1 MRAPCRALLALS
13 SSPRGPLHYPHL
25 RTNQPADPGPR
36 GLSQLQ
42 GSLVPR
48 CSHQH
53 LTWPHCVPTPWG
65 SLSTFSIQTPQ
76 PIQAEKGERRG
87 LPITLLTG
95 HMPTPPSQPSQTP
108 GRGKRGPRA
117 ISGPLPTQTWTAGQG
132 HTGLGRRAVS
142 FSRRQHIL
150 DLAHAAASDMIG
162 SFRRAVRSYILKAF
176 KMCMHEHSS
185 STLIH
190 LREMD
195 PKDIFGQV
203 SKDIGARCS
212 LPRCVK

>member
-95 HMPTPPSQPSQTP
+95 HMPPPHHSPARLQAGERGAPGQSQDLCQHKR
-108 GRGKRGPRA
+108 GRRGKDTRGWGDAPFHFQGDRVSW
-117 ISGPLPTQTWTAGQG
+117 ILPM
-132 HTGLGRRAVS
+132 L
-142 FSRRQHIL
+142 
-150 DLAHAAASDMIG
+150 
-162 SFRRAVRSYILKAF
+162 
-176 KMCMHEHSS
+176 
-185 STLIH
+185 
-190 LREMD
+190 LRV
-195 PKDIFGQV
+195 I
-203 SKDIGARCS
+203 
-212 LPRCVK
+212 